1 MVAETKDKNGKPLQ
15 ITQEELDA
23 LLERRERDSK
33 MDPGE
38 KRLRGI
44 IREEIGGVLGEFFT
58 FSDDEDDAGDD
69 KSAGDNDG
77 GFGGV
82 MDFLGLK

>member
-1 MVAETKDKNGKPLQ
+1 MAETKDKNGKPLQ

-58 FSDDEDDAGDD
+58 FSDDDDDDGDD